1 MSKNYRPQ
9 PGIAGTMPD
18 RYASLAGQSNILFWN
33 KNFKDLVSEINLPGA
48 TLKYKGSSYTVK
60 APVFND
66 VSDAYF
72 PTTPSTHKK
81 NWKPIVRGEIVS
93 LGTLTYENRFG
104 SPTFPGNDFG
114 GVSDGRGATFDL
126 QISNPV
132 KAKLQGN
139 FTYNI
144 VNRQNGP
151 ETISFGFPGSAFTD
165 HNRYQFIINGRNQ
178 SGTNVNQAGSIY
190 MDLLG
195 ARRIGTKE
203 PLQFAFDVPDNTTQE
218 YELFA
223 RVYTTDEAIDRGTMK
238 VWTVPGRTSG
248 SWVLK
253 VIPTNIQSV
262 GSVPKDVE
270 GDYGTYA
277 TFKPAYN
284 LTLDQAA
291 KLSGYDHF
299 NWYQKIIY
307 DVDSRHYKGVAVT
320 DPIASATSWWDD
332 DLPYYLNEKID
343 PAWKHGEEA
352 TDRHYLWNTDYRP
365 VRGSVP
371 DYSIWRISQD
381 GKTLKFSDAPQNK
394 LYEDSSSLNLKEI
407 RTSEPYPIT
416 YKIPDKSIAFQTYL
430 VGVLGKNSRES
441 IAHYRFDWGSNHYL
455 GKDITTL
462 FNKEG
467 GNPYVLGK
475 RVPIDAGFYAPDFQP
490 HKASQ
495 ARVASVD
502 ALTGMTAEAPLVAP
516 TSSSPSALVS
526 PRPVEKSGRDSGVL
540 QDSFTNYTTS
550 LGNGHVSHPSEMM
563 QSVFPAPLPGLFE
576 DASGIGNPYFSS

>member
-1 MSKNYRPQ
+1 MVITKVTMSKNYRPQ
-9 PGIAGTMPD
+9 PGISGTMPD
-18 RYASLAGQSNILFWN
+18 RYASLAGQSNILFWK
-33 KNFKDLVSEINLPGA
+33 KNHKDLVSEINLPGA
-48 TLKYKGSSYTVK
+48 TLKYKGTSYTVK

-114 GVSDGRGATFDL
+114 GVGDGRGATFDL
-126 QISNPV
+126 RISNPV
-132 KAKLQGN
+132 KARLQGN
-139 FTYNI
+139 FTYDI

-178 SGTNVNQAGSIY
+178 GGTNVNQAGSIY

-195 ARRIGTKE
+195 ARRVGTKE
-203 PLQFAFDVPDNTTQE
+203 PLRFAFDVLDNTTQE

-238 VWTVPGRTSG
+238 VWTVPGKKIFS
-248 SWVLK
+248 LLA
-253 VIPTNIQSV
+253 PT
-262 GSVPKDVE
+262 DVE

-307 DVDSRHYKGVAVT
+307 DADSSIYKGVAVT
-320 DPIASATSWWDD
+320 DPIASKTLWWDD
-332 DLPYYLNEKID
+332 DLPYYFNEKRK
-343 PAWKHGEEA
+343 PVGETGE
-352 TDRHYLWNTDYRP
+352 DRDKGYLWNTDYRQ
-365 VRGSVP
+365 VLGSVP
-371 DYSIWRISQD
+371 DYSIWKISKD

-394 LYEDSSSLNLKEI
+394 LHEGPSPLKEI
-407 RTSEPYPIT
+407 RTSKDPIT
-416 YKIPDKSIAFQTYL
+416 YKVPEKSIAFQTYL
-430 VGVLGKNSRES
+430 VGVLGKNSPES

-467 GNPYVLGK
+467 GNPYVLGR
-475 RVPIDAGFYAPDFQP
+475 RVPIDAGFYASDFQP

-502 ALTGMTAEAPLVAP
+502 ALTGMTVEVPLAAP
-516 TSSSPSALVS
+516 TGSSPSVQVN
-526 PRPVEKSGRDSGVL
+526 PIPMEKSGRDNGVL
-540 QDSFTNYTTS
+540 QDSFTNYTAS

-563 QSVFPAPLPGLFE
+563 MQSVFPAPLTGLFE
-576 DASGIGNPYFSS
+576 DASGIGNPHFSS